1 MRGGRT
7 RESLSKRGAYGKTPM
22 ELKQQQKL
30 TREEFDRIASEI
42 RDLVGDKMRNH
53 KEGDAER
60 LLLKRQ

>member
-1 MRGGRT
+1 MADQLGNPYQ
-7 RESLSKRGAYGKTPM
+7 REEHTARLPWSS
-22 ELKQQQKL
+22 EQQQKL

-42 RDLVGDKMRNH
+42 RDLVGEKMRNH